1 MGEKAGGKSEDSE
14 ILFGKIMLKNTSE
27 EEKSYIEHK
36 GSKLFYQ
43 RVGKGAE
50 IFLAFHGFA
59 QHSGYFAKLVAPLS
73 ETHTFFCFDLFFHK
87 QSHWAHGLEAL
98 EPAHWKEIIAAFLLK
113 ENIKNFGLTAFSL
126 GGRFAMLTLELFPER
141 ITRVALISPDGIKT
155 NPWYNLGTNP
165 LMRPLFTSMLAN
177 PAPFLRL
184 NGLVQKLGIIP
195 KGVAQFNHTQ
205 LSVRH
210 RRKRVIL
217 TWLVFRRIQPRL
229 NKVAGFIKQY
239 KIPTTFLL
247 GQFDPIIHIGTIRPL
262 LKKIPDAKVILL
274 PTGHYDLMEKTD
286 LITLKHLCQ

>member
-14 ILFGKIMLKNTSE
+14 ILFGKIMLKKASE
-27 EEKSYIEHK
+27 EEKSHIEHK

-43 RVGKGAE
+43 RIGRGSE

-59 QHSGYFAKLVAPLS
+59 QHSGHFAELVKTLS

-98 EPAHWKEIIAAFLLK
+98 QPAHWKEIIAAFLLK

-126 GGRFAMLTLELFPER
+126 GGRFAMVTLELFPER

-184 NGLVQKLGIIP
+184 NSLVQKLGIIP

-217 TWLVFRRIQPRL
+217 TWLVFRPMQPKL
-229 NKVAGFIKQY
+229 KNVALLLLRNH
-239 KIPTTFLL
+239 IPVTFLL
-247 GQFDPIIHIGTIRPL
+247 GRYDPVIHLGTIQPL
-262 LKKIPDAKVILL
+262 LKKLPDARVIIL
-274 PTGHYDLMEKTD
+274 PTGHYDLMDKVD
-286 LITLKHLCQ
+286 NATLHTLYL